1 MDRARLKGPFM
12 ISVDLTYNCNF
23 SCRHCFNGSGE
34 HSFRKELSDEA
45 LYNLSKE
52 IGELKP
58 TVVCL
63 CGGETLLRKDVAI
76 NIAKN
81 IRTFSE
87 GQTVVNIVTNGY
99 LIDEIT
105 AKEIAE
111 ADFGTVQLSLDGADS
126 ETHEWLRRKIGSF
139 EKVIWEQLYF
149 WKYKYWLF

>member
-1 MDRARLKGPFM
+1 MNRSRLKGPFM

-34 HSFRKELSDEA
+34 HCFRKELSDEA

-126 ETHEWLRRKIGSF
+126 ETHEWLRIKIGSF
-139 EKVIWEQLYF
+139 EKVI
-149 WKYKYWLF
+149 